1 MGNRID
7 TTIVLGSLRYKSA
20 PETELYLNVPLVQ
33 NNKINDEF
41 DRSVNINLQQV
52 YDDERQSST
61 VFRPS
66 GKFSL
71 IFKNAY
77 TGSTNYEPLENNIS
91 YVDATDDLLE
101 QCASGSSTVSW
112 KGFLQYN
119 EFDFIRNDYNVT
131 GYTAPPDNHIDFV
144 AKSASTYN
152 WNHFV
157 SYPYDN
163 LYEKTL
169 QCYFDGY
176 GLTTAQLFEWNV
188 SDGLPFII
196 KNTTSEGLDVI
207 SFRSVVKHNL
217 SVGEYVELSET
228 VAGVNTPL
236 NYNGVN
242 TFQVTS
248 LGDDFYGSDEYIFN
262 IINVGYT
269 GSTFNDGVIG
279 CFKRIININIS
290 GETISSYYVR
300 RHKILTDVSETVLT
314 KAGFEQ
320 NAFGVKRQYES
331 KNFTPNKKSRV
342 STIEGSG
349 SYTLSFNK
357 DIDLKGILDNQKRPV
372 SELFFSVIWKGYFGY
387 TFGLFRTPS
396 LKSGLKQG
404 YEFNKPLVDGL
415 PQPWWSTQ
423 EGLSETNFELS
434 GYTTTQPV
442 QQGPGNGPIPFTY
455 VKSLKSGDIIEGDI
469 CEWNDTDQR
478 ERVVS
483 KQTHKFTF
491 NSYVFDINV
500 DGDQNTNQMGYY
512 YQPHHSLKIRDYS
525 GYIEEGDKKNVAGI
539 PDYSYFSVDGNKFIW
554 RDLYPFGYIDTDGVG
569 VDYPFLN
576 DTHYPYENFIF
587 RIIPEGTNYIEQ
599 SITQEPLIDDCE

>member
-33 NNKINDEF
+33 NSKINNEF
-41 DRSVNINLQQV
+41 DRSVNIRLQQV

-66 GKFSL
+66 GKFSI
-71 IFKNAY
+71 IFKNTY
-77 TGSTNYEPLENNIS
+77 TGSTNYVPLENNLS
-91 YVDATDDLLE
+91 YVDSTNDLLA
-101 QCASGSSTVSW
+101 QCSSGSTAVSW

-119 EFDFIRNDYNVT
+119 EFDFIRTDYNVT
-131 GYTAPPDNHIDFV
+131 GYTAPPDNHIDFIT
-144 AKSASTYN
+144 KSASTYN

-163 LYEKTL
+163 LYEKPVL
-169 QCYFDGY
+169 CHFDGY
-176 GLTTAQLFEWNV
+176 GLSSPIPYSWNV

-196 KNTTSEGLDVI
+196 NNTTNNGLDVI

-217 SVGEYVELSET
+217 YVGEYVELSET
-228 VAGVNTPL
+228 VAGVNSPL
-236 NYNGVN
+236 NYDGVN

-269 GSTFNDGVIG
+269 GSTFNDGAVG

-290 GETISSYYVR
+290 GETLSSYYVR
-300 RHKILTDVSETVLT
+300 RHKLLTNVDNTVLT

-320 NAFGVKRQYES
+320 NGFGVKKRYES
-331 KNFTPNKKSRV
+331 KNFTPNKQSRV
-342 STIEGSG
+342 STIEGSQ
-349 SYTLSFNK
+349 SYTLSYNK
-357 DIDLKGILDNQKRPV
+357 DIDLNGVLDNQKRPV

-387 TFGLFRTPS
+387 TMGLNANT
-396 LKSGLKQG
+396 GLKQG
-404 YEFNKPLVDGL
+404 YEFNKPLVQGF
-415 PQPWWSTQ
+415 PSPWWRTTN
-423 EGLSETNFELS
+423 GASETDFEL
-434 GYTTTQPV
+434 GVYNTLQPV
-442 QQGPGNGPIPFTY
+442 QLGPNNGPIPFTY

-483 KQTHKFTF
+483 KLTHKFTF
-491 NSYVFDINV
+491 NPFVFDISETDN
-500 DGDQNTNQMGYY
+500 NSNQLGYY
-512 YQPHHSLKIRDYS
+512 YEPHYSLKIREYS
-525 GYIEEGDKKNVAGI
+525 DYIEDGDKKNVAGI

-554 RDLYPFGYIDTDGVG
+554 RDLYPYGYIDSSGIGVN
-569 VDYPFLN
+569 YPFLN
-576 DTHYPYENFIF
+576 DTHYPYDNFIF

-599 SITQEPLIDDCE
+599 TITQEPIIDDCE

>member
-33 NNKINDEF
+33 NSKINNEF
-41 DRSVNINLQQV
+41 DRSVNIKLQQV

-66 GKFSL
+66 GKFSI
-71 IFKNAY
+71 IFKNSY
-77 TGSTNYEPLENNIS
+77 TGSTNYVPLENNLS
-91 YVDATDDLLE
+91 YVDSTDDLLL
-101 QCASGSSTVSW
+101 QCATGASNVSW

-131 GYTAPPDNHIDFV
+131 GYTAPPDNHIDFI

-163 LYEKTL
+163 LYEKPVL
-169 QCYFDGY
+169 CHFEGY
-176 GLTTAQLFEWNV
+176 GLSSPISYSWNV

-196 KNTTSEGLDVI
+196 NNTTNNGLDVI

-217 SVGEYVELSET
+217 YVGEYVELSET
-228 VAGVNTPL
+228 VAGVNSPL
-236 NYNGVN
+236 NYDGVN

-269 GSTFNDGVIG
+269 GSTFNDGAVG

-290 GETISSYYVR
+290 GETLSSYYVR
-300 RHKILTDVSETVLT
+300 RHKLLTNVDNTVLA

-320 NAFGVKRQYES
+320 NGFGVKKRYES
-331 KNFTPNKKSRV
+331 KNFTPNKQSRV
-342 STIEGSG
+342 STIEGSQ
-349 SYTLSFNK
+349 SYTLSYNK
-357 DIDLKGILDNQKRPV
+357 DIDLNGVLDNQKRPV

-387 TFGLFRTPS
+387 TMGLNRTPTI
-396 LKSGLKQG
+396 KSGLKQG
-404 YEFNKPLVDGL
+404 YEFNKPLVQGD
-415 PQPWWSTQ
+415 PSPWWST
-423 EGLSETNFELS
+423 LNAVSETDFEL
-434 GYTTTQPV
+434 GVYNTLQPV
-442 QQGPGNGPIPFTY
+442 QTGPNNGPIPFTY
-455 VKSLKSGDIIEGDI
+455 VKSLESGDIIEGDI

-483 KQTHKFTF
+483 KLTHKFTF
-491 NSYVFDINV
+491 NKFVFDISET
-500 DGDQNTNQMGYY
+500 DDNTNQLGYY
-512 YQPHHSLKIRDYS
+512 YEPHYSLKIREYS
-525 GYIEEGDKKNVAGI
+525 DYIEDGDKKNVAGI

-554 RDLYPFGYIDTDGVG
+554 RDLYPFGYIDSSGIGVN
-569 VDYPFLN
+569 YPFLN
-576 DTHYPYENFIF
+576 DTHYPYDNFIF

-599 SITQEPLIDDCE
+599 TITQEPIIDDCE

>member
-33 NNKINDEF
+33 NSKINNEF
-41 DRSVNINLQQV
+41 DRSVNIRLQQV

-66 GKFSL
+66 GKFSI
-71 IFKNAY
+71 IFKNTY
-77 TGSTNYEPLENNIS
+77 TGSTNYVPLENNLS
-91 YVDATDDLLE
+91 YVDSTNDLLA
-101 QCASGSSTVSW
+101 QCSSGSTAVSW

-119 EFDFIRNDYNVT
+119 EFDFIRTDYNVT
-131 GYTAPPDNHIDFV
+131 GYTAPPDNHIDFIT
-144 AKSASTYN
+144 KSASTYN

-163 LYEKTL
+163 LYEKPVL
-169 QCYFDGY
+169 CHFDGY
-176 GLTTAQLFEWNV
+176 GLSSPISYSWNV

-196 KNTTSEGLDVI
+196 NNTTNNGLDVI

-217 SVGEYVELSET
+217 YVGEYVELSET
-228 VAGVNTPL
+228 VAGVNSPL
-236 NYNGVN
+236 NYDGVN

-269 GSTFNDGVIG
+269 GSTFNDGAVG

-290 GETISSYYVR
+290 GETLSSYYVR
-300 RHKILTDVSETVLT
+300 RHKLLTNVDNTVLA

-320 NAFGVKRQYES
+320 NGFGVKKRYES
-331 KNFTPNKKSRV
+331 KNFTPNKQSRV
-342 STIEGSG
+342 STIEGSQ
-349 SYTLSFNK
+349 SYTLSYNK
-357 DIDLKGILDNQKRPV
+357 DIDLNGVLDNQKRPV

-387 TFGLFRTPS
+387 TMGLNANT
-396 LKSGLKQG
+396 GLKQG
-404 YEFNKPLVDGL
+404 YEFNKPLVQGF
-415 PQPWWSTQ
+415 PSPWWRTTN
-423 EGLSETNFELS
+423 GASETDFEL
-434 GYTTTQPV
+434 GVYNTLQPV
-442 QQGPGNGPIPFTY
+442 QLGPNNGPIPFTY

-483 KQTHKFTF
+483 KLTHKFTF
-491 NSYVFDINV
+491 NPFVFDISET
-500 DGDQNTNQMGYY
+500 DDNTNQLGYY
-512 YQPHHSLKIRDYS
+512 YEPHYSLKIREYS
-525 GYIEEGDKKNVAGI
+525 DYIEDGDKKNVAGI

-554 RDLYPFGYIDTDGVG
+554 RDLYPFGYIDSSGIGVN
-569 VDYPFLN
+569 YPFLN
-576 DTHYPYENFIF
+576 DTHYPYDNFIF

-599 SITQEPLIDDCE
+599 NITQEPLIDGCE